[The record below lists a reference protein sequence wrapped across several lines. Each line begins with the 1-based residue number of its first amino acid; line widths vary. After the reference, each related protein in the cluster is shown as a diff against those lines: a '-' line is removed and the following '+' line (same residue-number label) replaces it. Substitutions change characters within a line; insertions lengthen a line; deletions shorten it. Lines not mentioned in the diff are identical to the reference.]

1 MNGKTDSNS
10 VVGISEYGAAKPLPC
25 FELQRNGIL
34 ILNGHQCKIL
44 ELCGSKTG
52 KHGHGKIHVAG
63 IDLVTAEKFEEIF
76 PSNQIVQV
84 LVC

>member
-1 MNGKTDSNS
+1 MDSNS
-10 VVGISEYGAAKPLPC
+10 EQGISEFGTAKPVPC
-25 FELQRNGIL
+25 SELQRNCVL
-34 ILNGHQCKIL
+34 ILSGHQCKIL